1 MEKPRISE
9 STREK
14 LDEAAVSVFMDQYAA
29 ALNAGIDRTIE
40 DSATIEFPPE
50 LDKRCQ
56 ALIAHETH
64 KQLCR
69 TNVKRTLR
77 MLRSV
82 AAVVMILLSV
92 SSILFITVE
101 AFRIPVISFFVEK
114 HDSYLEFRSKPKEN
128 EIVISF
134 NPDDPLGNILSDE
147 YVLVDIDI
155 QWQDGMV
162 IASYCSDSKANIFFS
177 IDPSVSTMRMD
188 DENAS
193 SHHFRLFD
201 HDAYILTE
209 GDMIRLVW
217 MDAGTD
223 RTFTLCSDGVEKE
236 TLIAIAETIVLMF
249 D

>member
-101 AFRIPVISFFVEK
+101 AFRIPVINFFVERNDR
-114 HDSYLEFRSKPKEN
+114 HLELRSISKED
-128 EIVISF
+128 EIESIF
-134 NPDDPLGNILSDE
+134 NPDDPLGHILSDE
-147 YVLVDIDI
+147 YTLVDIDNR
-155 QWQDGMV
+155 WQDGMV
-162 IASYCSDSKANIFFS
+162 VASYCGTKGSSVFFS
-177 IDPSVSTMRMD
+177 TNPAVSTMLMD

-193 SHHFRLFD
+193 SHHFRLID
-201 HDAYILTE
+201 S
-209 GDMIRLVW
+209 
-217 MDAGTD
+217 
-223 RTFTLCSDGVEKE
+223 C
-236 TLIAIAETIVLMF
+236 
-249 D
+249 